1 MATGSQCGQTCIQSV
16 SHFSRAATEQ
26 AAASPCLTGARG
38 TVQTRPLPRSVPD
51 PPDSTWKQTYPGR
64 DEQVRH
70 VRAALRPLPG
80 DCPIADDVVLV
91 MSELSS
97 PGLESVS
104 PKANPR
110 SLSYLPAGSSCR
122 QRRASS
128 LLLHGLKASR
138 DEQQSARGRGGHIQA
153 ARRQQ

>member
-1 MATGSQCGQTCIQSV
+1 MATGSQCGQTRIQPV

-26 AAASPCLTGARG
+26 AVAPGGTRG
-38 TVQTRPLPRSVPD
+38 TAQTLPLPPSVPGH
-51 PPDSTWKQTYPGR
+51 PDSTWEQTYPGR

-70 VRAALRPLPG
+70 VRAALRPLLG
-80 DCPIADDVVLV
+80 DCAIADDVALV
-91 MSELSS
+91 MSELYF
-97 PGLESVS
+97 PEFGSVS
-104 PKANPR
+104 PKAHQR
-110 SLSYLPAGSSCR
+110 SLSYLPAGSPCR

-138 DEQQSARGRGGHIQA
+138 DGQQSTEGRGGHIQT

>member
-1 MATGSQCGQTCIQSV
+1 MATGSQCGQARIQPV

-26 AAASPCLTGARG
+26 AVAPGGTRG
-38 TVQTRPLPRSVPD
+38 TAQTLPLPPSVPGH
-51 PPDSTWKQTYPGR
+51 PDSTWEQTYPGR

-70 VRAALRPLPG
+70 VSAALRPLLG

-97 PGLESVS
+97 PGFESVS
-104 PKANPR
+104 PKAPR

-122 QRRASS
+122 PRRASS
-128 LLLHGLKASR
+128 LLLHGLRASS

>member
-1 MATGSQCGQTCIQSV
+1 MATGSRCGQTRIESV
-16 SHFSRAATEQ
+16 SHFSRTATEQ
-26 AAASPCLTGARG
+26 AAAPSLAGARG
-38 TVQTRPLPRSVPD
+38 TAQMLPLPRSVPGH
-51 PPDSTWKQTYPGR
+51 PDSTWGHAYPGR

-70 VRAALRPLPG
+70 VRAALRPLLG

-97 PGLESVS
+97 PGFESVS
-104 PKANPR
+104 PKAHPR

-122 QRRASS
+122 PGRASS

-153 ARRQQ
+153 ARRRQ

>member
-1 MATGSQCGQTCIQSV
+1 MATRSRCGQARIQSV

-26 AAASPCLTGARG
+26 AAAA
-38 TVQTRPLPRSVPD
+38 VQRPVPGH
-51 PPDSTWKQTYPGR
+51 PDSTWEQTYPGR

-70 VRAALRPLPG
+70 VRAALRQLLG

-91 MSELSS
+91 MSVLSF
-97 PGLESVS
+97 PGFASVS
-104 PKANPR
+104 PKVHPR

-128 LLLHGLKASR
+128 LLLHGLKASG
-138 DEQQSARGRGGHIQA
+138 DGQQSTRGRGGHIQA